1 MRPVAVYGFMHA
13 DPDEPVPQPLKT
25 IVIEGISYTGCMGGY
40 GNEAKQNPTLESK
53 TLENNILEA

>member
-1 MRPVAVYGFMHA
+1 MHA
-13 DPDEPVPQPLKT
+13 DPDESVPQPLKT